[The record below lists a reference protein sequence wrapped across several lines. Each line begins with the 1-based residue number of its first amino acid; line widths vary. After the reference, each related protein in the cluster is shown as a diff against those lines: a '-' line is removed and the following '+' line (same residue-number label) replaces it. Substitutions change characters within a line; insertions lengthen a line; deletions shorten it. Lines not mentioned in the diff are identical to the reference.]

1 MRDATCRG
9 TMVCDKLPFS
19 AGNSRER
26 AFVQRQATLKGTQ
39 TWTAS
44 GETATLACCGIIKW
58 PLRALLPR

>member
-1 MRDATCRG
+1 
-9 TMVCDKLPFS
+9 MVCDKLPFS